1 MTAMVDG
8 ATDAAA
14 VERRTQSAASRILHE
29 FGYWIH
35 RYRRS
40 WRGTIVISV
49 ANPLLFVLAMGAGL
63 GKLVDHSHAA
73 ALHGVPYLQFMAPGM
88 LAAAAMQTA
97 FIEAAVP
104 VLQSA
109 RSRGNY
115 RTAFAT
121 PMRASDIMTGHLLFM
136 TFRLTVSAVAIT
148 AVLTALGA
156 VPPARAVLLVP
167 AAAAT
172 GLAFA
177 TPLAAYA
184 VTVQRLAPLGALFR
198 FLIMPLYMFSG
209 TFYPTSQLP
218 AWLRDAIMVS
228 PLWHGVELCRGIA
241 LGNAT
246 AAATAVHVAILAGL
260 AVLGYF
266 AARRTYQRVLNE

>member
-1 MTAMVDG
+1 MTATVTT
-8 ATDAAA
+8 AADAA
-14 VERRTQSAASRILHE
+14 VIEPRTQSAPSRILHE
-29 FGYWIH
+29 FGYWIR

-49 ANPLLFVLAMGAGL
+49 ANPVMFVLAMGVGL
-63 GKLVDHSHAA
+63 GRLVNHNHAA
-73 ALHGVPYLQFMAPGM
+73 ALHGVPYLQFMAPGL

-97 FIEAAVP
+97 YVEAAGP

-109 RSRGNY
+109 RRRGNY

-121 PMRASDIMTGHLLFM
+121 PMRATDILAGHLLFM
-136 TFRLTVSAVAIT
+136 AFRLTVSALAIT
-148 AVLTALGA
+148 AVITAFGA
-156 VPPARAVLLVP
+156 VPPTRAALLVP
-167 AAAAT
+167 AALLT

-177 TPLAAYA
+177 APVAAYA
-184 VTVQRLAPLGALFR
+184 VTVQRPARLSALFR
-198 FLIMPLYMFSG
+198 FVIMPLYMFSG

-218 AWLRDAIMVS
+218 LWLRDVVVVS

-241 LGNAT
+241 LADAT
-246 AAATAVHVAILAGL
+246 AAGTALQAGILAGL

-266 AARRTYQRVLNE
+266 AARRTYQRVLNA